1 MVCCRC
7 TKPRARWR
15 HACNIVDHTY
25 LCRLNPRHGA
35 TLQSDEYT
43 DSVVSGWAAP
53 APRNRGLRCLPD
65 WHFGHGRHARLL
77 LRAGAFSYNAGE
89 SFGVPVPL
97 CSRLAPRRPPAAA
110 RWAPLSPAPI
120 ARDLSVAFD
129 VAPSIAS
136 VPPATSSPPRSGSPA
151 LRRASEARLLASQ
164 RPGLGLW
171 PRGLMLLFC
180 SSGSAQPFPPSV
192 ACLAPAR
199 HAQAMAS
206 ALDTELDTNFGWSK
220 HIDSAHAPAS
230 ASASAQPAD
239 LIGTWARV
247 THYARLLCVAPLSC
261 GLATRS
267 QPPKDDEH
275 NTRNGLLSLCAH
287 YRVAPM
293 LLTDLA
299 VDDELAAALL
309 LTSLPSSSKMFLP
322 PARKR
327 EGIVQPVGQGVTLL
341 AEKHWMDSQK
351 DTTTKGR

>member
-7 TKPRARWR
+7 TKPRARRR
-15 HACNIVDHTY
+15 HACNIVDHNY

-35 TLQSDEYT
+35 TLESDEYT
-43 DSVVSGWAAP
+43 DSVRLRLGCAGPTEPWPALPARP
-53 APRNRGLRCLPD
+53 AFWTRAPRTSPAACWSVQLQRSRNPSPRCL
-65 WHFGHGRHARLL
+65 ARSP
-77 LRAGAFSYNAGE
+77 LR
-89 SFGVPVPL
+89 L
-97 CSRLAPRRPPAAA
+97 CVVLTAPMRLAALVGNAFRGHKKLSPVLNPSGLLVCPCPFAHVSRRPPAAA

-151 LRRASEARLLASQ
+151 LRRAAEARLLASQ

-180 SSGSAQPFPPSV
+180 SSGSAQPF
-192 ACLAPAR
+192 R

-267 QPPKDDEH
+267 QPPKTMST
-275 NTRNGLLSLCAH
+275 TRETVCSRFVRIIAWRPCCSLTW
-287 YRVAPM
+287 R
-293 LLTDLA
+293 
-299 VDDELAAALL
+299 
-309 LTSLPSSSKMFLP
+309 
-322 PARKR
+322 
-327 EGIVQPVGQGVTLL
+327 
-341 AEKHWMDSQK
+341 
-351 DTTTKGR
+351 